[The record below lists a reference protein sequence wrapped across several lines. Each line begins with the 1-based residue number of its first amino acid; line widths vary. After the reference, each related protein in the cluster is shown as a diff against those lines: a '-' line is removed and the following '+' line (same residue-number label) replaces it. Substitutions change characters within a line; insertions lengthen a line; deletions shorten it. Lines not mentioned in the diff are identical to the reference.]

1 MTRVELVSLALGLV
15 LVTSITLRAQQPPAR
30 SDEELAKQLANPVAS
45 LVSLPLQ
52 FNWDSG
58 VGPDEGLRSIV
69 NFQPVLP
76 MRVNDDWNLIGRFI
90 LPFVGQPSLVT
101 DGQATFGTGDIL
113 LSGFLSP
120 AQPGAVVW
128 GVGPALTLPTT
139 TDPFLGSGKWS
150 VGPTGIVLK
159 QSGPWTYG
167 ALFNHLW
174 SYASVSQSAKNRPEI
189 NSDLSSAVPQLHD
202 AHGRLAGRQ
211 QRGHGELGSRRR
223 AVDRTDHLYSRKGH
237 ATGPVPVPD
246 GRRCGRL
253 RRIAG
258 GRAVVEATDPVR
270 GAAASPIAGCTHVI
284 THWRSLEET
293 LQATRLAVRR

>member
-174 SYASVSQSAKNRPEI
+174 SYASVSQSAKNRPEV
-189 NSDLSSAVPQLHD
+189 NQTFLQPFLSYTTRTGVS
-202 AHGRLAGRQ
+202 
-211 QRGHGELGSRRR
+211 LGVS
-223 AVDRTDHLYSRKGH
+223 S
-237 ATGPVPVPD
+237 
-246 GRRCGRL
+246 
-253 RRIAG
+253 
-258 GRAVVEATDPVR
+258 EATANWEADAGQWTVPITFTVGKVTR
-270 GAAASPIAGCTHVI
+270 LGPFPFQMGVGAAVFAASPEGGPSWKLRT
-284 THWRSLEET
+284 
-293 LQATRLAVRR
+293 QFAVLLPRQ